1 MTSDPVT
8 IRAVVFDIG
17 GVLLDWDP
25 RHLYRQLID
34 DADEMERFL
43 AEVCT
48 GAWNAT
54 LDAGRSFDE
63 ACAELAA
70 EHPDRADLIHAW
82 KRQADMIAGEVP
94 GTAAIV
100 DRLAEGR
107 VPLYLLTNMP
117 AAVFDERQAT
127 YRVLQRFDGAVVS
140 GRDGVMKPTQEA
152 FAYVAGRFG
161 LDPAATLF
169 IDDSPANVEAA
180 RAAGYV
186 AHHFTSAEHL
196 ATELRSLGLLREHR

>member
-1 MTSDPVT
+1 MTTDLEPV
-8 IRAVVFDIG
+8 RAVLFDIG

-34 DADEMERFL
+34 DPDEMERFL

-48 GAWNAT
+48 AAWNAT

-70 EHPDRADLIHAW
+70 EHPERADLINAW

-94 GTAAIV
+94 GTTAIV
-100 DRLAEGR
+100 DRLADRG
-107 VPLYLLTNMP
+107 VPRYLLTNMP

-152 FAYVAGRFG
+152 FAFVAGRFA
-161 LDPAATLF
+161 LDPATTLF
-169 IDDSPANVEAA
+169 IDDSAGNVDGA

-186 AHHFTSAEHL
+186 AHHFTGAAALES
-196 ATELRSLGLLREHR
+196 ELRSLGLLD